1 MSAGARGSLLRRNR
15 DFRLLFTGEVAGR
28 FGGALTNL
36 SLPLIAVGVLH
47 AGAFEAAL
55 LVAAK
60 WVPWLLIGL
69 PAGAWVD
76 RMRRRTVM
84 LVSTAVSLV
93 LHLTVPA
100 AAVLG
105 VLTAGQLLAVATAT
119 GAAEVF
125 FQTAYTAYL
134 PTLVAEPD
142 RAEGNA
148 ALHGSASAAQ
158 IVGLGAGG
166 AAAQTFGP
174 VNSLLANTATFLLSL
189 LSTAAIRTREPAPA
203 ARRGDH
209 PGTTPTPRP
218 NLRREVSEGLRLITH
233 DVWLRTFALHGAL
246 ANMAL
251 MAYQSIQVVF
261 LVEQARLSDGAIGAV
276 VGAAGAGG
284 VLGAAV
290 ARRVGAAIGT
300 ARALMLFLFWV
311 PMLALLIPLTGPGAG
326 VACYVLGGF
335 AVSAG
340 IVAGNV
346 LRATFQQRHVPA
358 RVLGRISASGSFLN
372 YGAIPLGALASGAT
386 ASAVGVVPAMWLA
399 TAAVPLAAAVLW
411 LSPLP
416 HLRDLPDGSAA
427 PATPAASPTPVGR
440 P

>member
-1 MSAGARGSLLRRNR
+1 MSRDARGGLLRRNR

-36 SLPLIAVGVLH
+36 SLPLIAVGALH
-47 AGAFEAAL
+47 ATAFEAAVV
-55 LVAAK
+55 VAAK

-84 LVSTAVSLV
+84 LVSTAVSL
-93 LHLTVPA
+93 LLYLTVPA
-100 AAVLG
+100 AAAFGL
-105 VLTAGQLLAVATAT
+105 LTIGQLLAVAAAA

-166 AAAQTFGP
+166 AVAQAFGP
-174 VNSLLANTATFLLSL
+174 VNSLLVNTATFLLSL
-189 LSTAAIRTREPAPA
+189 CSTVAIRTREPAP
-203 ARRGDH
+203 RPRDGRGDS
-209 PGTTPTPRP
+209 PS
-218 NLRREVSEGLRLITH
+218 LRREVAEGLRLITH
-233 DVWLRTFALHGAL
+233 DVWLRTFAVNGAL
-246 ANMAL
+246 ANLAL

-261 LVEQARLSDGAIGAV
+261 LVERGHLSDGAIGAV

-284 VLGAAV
+284 VLGAAL

-300 ARALMLFLFWV
+300 ARAMLLFQFWV
-311 PMLALLIPLTGPGAG
+311 PMLALLIPLTTPGAG
-326 VACYVLGGF
+326 VVCYVIGGF

-340 IVAGNV
+340 VVAGNV
-346 LRATFQQRHVPA
+346 IRATFQQRHVPA
-358 RVLGRISASGSFLN
+358 RVLGRISASSSFLN
-372 YGAIPLGALASGAT
+372 YGTIPLGALASGAT
-386 ASAVGVVPAMWLA
+386 ASALGVLPAMWLA
-399 TAAVPLAAAVLW
+399 TAAVPLAAVVLW
-411 LSPLP
+411 LSPLRR
-416 HLRDLPDGSAA
+416 LRDLPDTSSLL
-427 PATPAASPTPVGR
+427 TVSTASPTTVGS